1 MSCSHHI
8 KETALCNRNFKCNF
22 SLTFFSQVLQFI
34 FNNTYIL
41 KVRFSLK
48 LLLYMCLDHKGKF
61 YKNWVICPLFQ
72 SCFHQLKKV
81 PSLPFSLCC
90 RSIIVSATFLQLLL
104 EHTWLLRWY
113 RILLCEEFQRTPH
126 LISLWFLWCIAQK
139 QRVLP
144 MPVSFIF
151 VIYSP
156 LYVPCKQITE
166 IFFESFSSWMSTNSI
181 RQIHEKS
188 IFKTLSDW

>member
-8 KETALCNRNFKCNF
+8 TETALCNRNFKCNF

-72 SCFHQLKKV
+72 SCFHQLKKL

-104 EHTWLLRWY
+104 EHTWLPRWY
-113 RILLCEEFQRTPH
+113 RILLCEEFQRHSTLDFPM
-126 LISLWFLWCIAQK
+126 
-139 QRVLP
+139 VL
-144 MPVSFIF
+144 VVHRSKATCFTDAGVF
-151 VIYSP
+151 YFCY
-156 LYVPCKQITE
+156 L
-166 IFFESFSSWMSTNSI
+166 FSSVRAM
-181 RQIHEKS
+181 
-188 IFKTLSDW
+188 